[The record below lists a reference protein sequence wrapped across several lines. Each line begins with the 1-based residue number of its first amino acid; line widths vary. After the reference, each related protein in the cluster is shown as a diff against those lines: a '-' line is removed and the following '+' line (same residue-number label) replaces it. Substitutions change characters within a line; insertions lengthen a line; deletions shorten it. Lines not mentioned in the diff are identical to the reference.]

1 MIPVKLMYQ
10 NSKNTNNSFVIVG
23 RYDYIMLKKMYEHI
37 LDADIIREF
46 VFFNSTD
53 GMNDTLKLHNFIDE
67 IRTYCTTSTKDTITV
82 ITELRCYHYQ
92 G

>member
-23 RYDYIMLKKMYEHI
+23 RYDYIILKKMYKHI
-37 LDADIIREF
+37 LDADIIREID
-46 VFFNSTD
+46 FFSKD
-53 GMNDTLKLHNFIDE
+53 GRYVKVSNFIDE

-82 ITELRCYHYQ
+82 ITELRWYHYQ

>member
-23 RYDYIMLKKMYEHI
+23 RYDYIILTKMYKHI
-37 LDADIIREF
+37 LDADII
-46 VFFNSTD
+46 FFNSKE
-53 GMNDTLKLHNFIDE
+53 GMNDMLRLQNFTHE
-67 IRTYCTTSTKDTITV
+67 IRTYCTTSTKDTMTI

>member
-10 NSKNTNNSFVIVG
+10 NNKNTNNSFVIVG
-23 RYDYIMLKKMYEHI
+23 RYDYIILKKMYKHI
-37 LDADIIREF
+37 LDADIIIF
-46 VFFNSTD
+46 LNSKD
-53 GMNDTLKLHNFIDE
+53 GMNDMLRLQNVTDE
-67 IRTYCTTSTKDTITV
+67 IRTYCTTSTKDTMTI